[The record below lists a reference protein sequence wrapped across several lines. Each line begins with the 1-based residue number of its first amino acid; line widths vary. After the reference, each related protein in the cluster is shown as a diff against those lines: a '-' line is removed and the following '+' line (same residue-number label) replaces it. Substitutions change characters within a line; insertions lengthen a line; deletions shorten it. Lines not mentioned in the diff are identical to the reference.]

1 MKSPLLFLLYWMM
14 LVSQIVAQGM
24 ESQLPTGAA
33 SLFTSRDS
41 VVSEARE
48 LINMGRL
55 SDAETLLKASLKG
68 DDVEKLRAR
77 KESLEIIRRIRI
89 EYSLT
94 EEELLK
100 KVRQSIPDAT
110 QAEVVRWAEESK
122 ARLREI
128 DGTRFYFRR
137 EPQNIFLFSPQAR
150 ERRAKAGNAPVETRW
165 KWVDHLK
172 AVIDQADRTG
182 NALVLPVR
190 HRIHYTLTVNSNV
203 PSIREG
209 ATVHAWLPYP
219 QEYRQQGDVKL
230 ISASPAPLVIAPNA
244 EDGNPVS
251 GGAQRTLFFEQ
262 KVADPTKPV
271 EFKAEFEYV
280 SHAYYPKLDESAA
293 QPLPAN
299 WAGAYLGERLPHLAF
314 TPELRASVA
323 SIIGSETN
331 PLVKARKIFRW
342 VSRNVAW
349 NAEDEYCTSPSF
361 AIKGFTVGRGDCG
374 IQSSVFVSM
383 CRIAGI
389 PARWQTGWETKPGLD
404 WGIHDWS
411 EYYVAPWGWLP
422 ADVSYGLQPSDDPRV
437 ADFYCG
443 HQDSYRMIVN
453 LDWGRELIPA
463 KKSLRSEPA
472 DLQRGEV
479 EVDGENLYF
488 DQWTYK
494 MEVQRDPGPNKE

>member
-1 MKSPLLFLLYWMM
+1 MYEEGMTSPFRLGVLGSGKGSNF
-14 LVSQIVAQGM
+14 VAIADACR
-24 ESQLPTGAA
+24 SGA
-33 SLFTSRDS
+33 L
-41 VVSEARE
+41 
-48 LINMGRL
+48 N
-55 SDAETLLKASLKG
+55 
-68 DDVEKLRAR
+68 
-77 KESLEIIRRIRI
+77 
-89 EYSLT
+89 
-94 EEELLK
+94 
-100 KVRQSIPDAT
+100 
-110 QAEVVRWAEESK
+110 AEVTLVISDVAE
-122 ARLREI
+122 AGIL
-128 DGTRFYFRR
+128 
-137 EPQNIFLFSPQAR
+137 NHAR
-150 ERRAKAGNAPVETRW
+150 ERGIPHHYIQPGKF
-165 KWVDHLK
+165 
-172 AVIDQADRTG
+172 RT
-182 NALVLPVR
+182 
-190 HRIHYTLTVNSNV
+190 
-203 PSIREG
+203 
-209 ATVHAWLPYP
+209 
-219 QEYRQQGDVKL
+219 
-230 ISASPAPLVIAPNA
+230 
-244 EDGNPVS
+244 
-251 GGAQRTLFFEQ
+251 
-262 KVADPTKPV
+262 
-271 EFKAEFEYV
+271 
-280 SHAYYPKLDESAA
+280 KLDESAA

-349 NAEDEYCTSPSF
+349 NAEDEYCTIPSF